1 LGFDR
6 IRRRE
11 EYRRGLAFMTR
22 AFPFLADHGYAVLVV
37 CVLAE
42 HLGLPVPA
50 VPALLAVGAVA
61 ASHDVSFGLALAAG
75 VAAALAGDVFWFTIG
90 RIRGAPVLGFLCR
103 ISIEP
108 DSCVSKAKNAFAR
121 WGARS
126 LLVAKFVPGLSIAVR
141 PLAGIF
147 QMRLSKFLLYD
158 FAGAVLWVG
167 VFLGL
172 GFVLEN
178 QVEEAIEIVNRTG
191 SGLAVVVLVSL
202 AAYLTFKVVQR
213 RRFVRKLSIA
223 RISPQELKRRL
234 DAGEDIAIVDLRQDL
249 DFEADPGLL
258 PGALRMRAS
267 EVTARHREI
276 PRDREV
282 ILYCT

>member
-1 LGFDR
+1 
-6 IRRRE
+6 
-11 EYRRGLAFMTR
+11 MTR
-22 AFPFLADHGYAVLVV
+22 VVPFLADHGYAVLFV

-50 VPALLAVGAVA
+50 VPALLALGAVA
-61 ASHDVSFGLALAAG
+61 ASRDLSFGLALVAG
-75 VAAALAGDVFWFTIG
+75 VGAALAGDVLWFTIG

-103 ISIEP
+103 ISLEP

-147 QMRLSKFLLYD
+147 QMRWSKFLLYD
-158 FAGAVLWVG
+158 FAGAILWVG
-167 VFLGL
+167 AFLGL
-172 GFVLEN
+172 GFLLEN
-178 QVEEAIEIVNRTG
+178 QVEAVIEIVNRTG
-191 SGLAVVVLVSL
+191 SRLAVVVLVSL
-202 AAYLTFKVVQR
+202 AGYLAFKFVQR
-213 RRFVRKLSIA
+213 RRFVRKLNVA

-234 DAGEDIAIVDLRQDL
+234 DGGEDIAILDLRQDL
-249 DFEADPGLL
+249 DFEADPGIL
-258 PGALRMRAS
+258 PGALRMKAS
-267 EVTARHREI
+267 EVESRHEEI